1 MKLLMYQVKM
11 EKETS
16 TNKKKRN
23 YSKRSKSFIENNA
36 TEKLLNFL
44 ASENERSRRHEA
56 EMMQMMLQINNPVHY
71 NQANF
76 PKYLEIRITKIGRAV
91 YLTQI
96 RILSN
101 LNHQY
106 HNQINQR
113 PVAQRIVNM
122 SMLILRIQHLLLMTP
137 PGLHTSHLISNY

>member
-1 MKLLMYQVKM
+1 
-11 EKETS
+11 
-16 TNKKKRN
+16 
-23 YSKRSKSFIENNA
+23 
-36 TEKLLNFL
+36 
-44 ASENERSRRHEA
+44 
-56 EMMQMMLQINNPVHY
+56 MMQMMLQINNPVHY

>member
-1 MKLLMYQVKM
+1 
-11 EKETS
+11 
-16 TNKKKRN
+16 
-23 YSKRSKSFIENNA
+23 
-36 TEKLLNFL
+36 
-44 ASENERSRRHEA
+44 
-56 EMMQMMLQINNPVHY
+56 MMQMMLQINNPVHY

-113 PVAQRIVNM
+113 PVAQRILNM

-137 PGLHTSHLISNY
+137 PGLHTSHLISNYWSEKLTRYFIFVFVTLFVLSLYGCEQFIEVGRMEMIDFSLQQSCYLVNSFVD

>member
-1 MKLLMYQVKM
+1 
-11 EKETS
+11 
-16 TNKKKRN
+16 
-23 YSKRSKSFIENNA
+23 
-36 TEKLLNFL
+36 
-44 ASENERSRRHEA
+44 
-56 EMMQMMLQINNPVHY
+56 MMQMMLQINNPVHY

-101 LNHQY
+101 LNHQ
-106 HNQINQR
+106 
-113 PVAQRIVNM
+113 RIVNM

-137 PGLHTSHLISNY
+137 PGLHTSHLISNYWSEKFTRYFIFVFVTLFVLSLYGCEQFIEVGRMEMIDFSLQQSCYLVNSFVD